1 MKRKHIISL
10 FFTYLFLLIILFF
23 VMFPLVYTVLG
34 SFKTNTEILTEP
46 WRIIPKK
53 FSFENYVTAVN
64 SPDFNVPVL
73 LWNSTC
79 YTLINVLMITVIS
92 SMGGYV
98 FARGN
103 FPYKKFWFACFSS
116 LLFIKTGTL
125 GVYATFKVLGVIH
138 LTRSLWALLVVH
150 LFSIPVVDLYLVKGY
165 VESLP
170 YAVDEAAK
178 IDGCSFFQT
187 FIHIIAPLLKPIL
200 ATIAILQF
208 KGSWNEYLYP
218 TIFTLTEPNQ
228 RTLMVGLM
236 TLKNSGEAA
245 TSWNLM
251 LTGSTIALI
260 PVLVAYSIGNKY
272 FVKGISAGAV
282 KG

>member
-1 MKRKHIISL
+1 M
-10 FFTYLFLLIILFF
+10 
-23 VMFPLVYTVLG
+23 
-34 SFKTNTEILTEP
+34 
-46 WRIIPKK
+46 
-53 FSFENYVTAVN
+53 
-64 SPDFNVPVL
+64 
-73 LWNSTC
+73 
-79 YTLINVLMITVIS
+79 
-92 SMGGYV
+92 
-98 FARGN
+98 
-103 FPYKKFWFACFSS
+103 
-116 LLFIKTGTL
+116 
-125 GVYATFKVLGVIH
+125 
-138 LTRSLWALLVVH
+138 
-150 LFSIPVVDLYLVKGY
+150 KGY

-187 FIHIIAPLLKPIL
+187 FVHIIAPLLKPIL

-236 TLKNSGEAA
+236 ALKNSGEAA

-260 PVLVAYSIGNKY
+260 PVLVAYSVGNKY